1 MATDRTPDEEL
12 RDRVLQDQN
21 PALKSAVTTAQTEY
35 AVNQAQTAFN
45 PPEQTVAEPEKP
57 KTSSVLHVKGSG
69 AEFRI
74 IPNKGK
80 VFFQFKSR
88 KTRQWRTVLAI
99 REDGSLG
106 ISSRATQ
113 NYVPRG
119 GEAPRQ

>member
-1 MATDRTPDEEL
+1 MASQRSEQDQWDALAR
-12 RDRVLQDQN
+12 DQN
-21 PALKSAVTTAQTEY
+21 PALQSAVTTAQTEY
-35 AVNQAQTAFN
+35 AVNQVQTAFN

-57 KTSSVLHVKGSG
+57 KTSSVLYIKGAG

-99 REDGSLG
+99 REDGSLA

-113 NYVPRG
+113 NYVPRQ

>member
-21 PALKSAVTTAQTEY
+21 PALQSAVTTAQTEY

-57 KTSSVLHVKGSG
+57 KTSSVLYIKGAG

-80 VFFQFKSR
+80 VFFQF
-88 KTRQWRTVLAI
+88 RQ
-99 REDGSLG
+99 
-106 ISSRATQ
+106 
-113 NYVPRG
+113 
-119 GEAPRQ
+119 